1 MFNPAVRKVIAV
13 SMLALTLVSCAMFS
27 GRETAG
33 QYFDDAAIT
42 TKVKDAFIADPVVK
56 ASQVNVETMQGVVQL
71 SGFVDSSNSEARAVN
86 LAQQVKG
93 VKSVQDNIIVRASPP
108 PRNDR

>member
-1 MFNPAVRKVIAV
+1 MFRNSRNSI
-13 SMLALTLVSCAMFS
+13 LASIFVLSLASCAMFQ

-33 QYFDDAAIT
+33 QYVDDATIT

-56 ASQVNVETMQGVVQL
+56 ASQVSVETMQGVVQL
-71 SGFVDSSNSEARAVN
+71 SGFVDSSNSEQRAVQ

-93 VKSVQDNIIVRASPP
+93 VKSVKDDIIVRNRS
-108 PRNDR
+108 ND